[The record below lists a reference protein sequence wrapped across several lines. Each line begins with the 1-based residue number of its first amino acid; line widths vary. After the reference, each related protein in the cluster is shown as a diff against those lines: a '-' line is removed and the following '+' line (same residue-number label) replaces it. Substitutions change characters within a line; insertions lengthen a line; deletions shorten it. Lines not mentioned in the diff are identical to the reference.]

1 VASTM
6 RNGVNQRRA
15 SFEQPC
21 RAASHNL
28 RQIVCIVMLAAPSVT
43 VKITAGLNGPGD
55 DNFGYINSE
64 SAQAQRAGHKNVRE
78 FPTP

>member
-1 VASTM
+1 M
-6 RNGVNQRRA
+6 RNGVNQRSVPLAEPR
-15 SFEQPC
+15 
-21 RAASHNL
+21 RVASHNL
-28 RQIVCIVMLAAPSVT
+28 RQIVCIVMLAAPSAA

-64 SAQAQRAGHKNVRE
+64 NALAQRAGHKDVRE

>member
-1 VASTM
+1 M
-6 RNGVNQRRA
+6 RNGVNQLGVPLAEPRRA
-15 SFEQPC
+15 G
-21 RAASHNL
+21 SHNL
-28 RQIVCIVMLAAPSVT
+28 SQIVCIVMLAAPSAR

-64 SAQAQRAGHKNVRE
+64 NALAQRTGHKDVRE